1 MIPLA
6 YQVALPMEQEGVC
19 RETLTRLPHSW
30 LLPNLF
36 SLIWTRLREEP
47 LGEMSQMPLWP
58 LKVTSGHF
66 KTDVSMT
73 PTPQVMLASH
83 VESGEEQCELLPE
96 EVLVQHSVAFFYIQN
111 T

>member
-1 MIPLA
+1 MLQVIPLA

-47 LGEMSQMPLWP
+47 LGETSQMPLWP
-58 LKVTSGHF
+58 LKVTSGSDIS
-66 KTDVSMT
+66 KR
-73 PTPQVMLASH
+73 ML
-83 VESGEEQCELLPE
+83 V
-96 EVLVQHSVAFFYIQN
+96 
-111 T
+111 